1 MIMSIFGKNCS
12 ILKSKEVRRRREATE
27 CKYSYW
33 PNFRNEIFES
43 ANSSN
48 LKRKRRKKTAGERK
62 SLKNGATLIWCL
74 KKKWSRTETAETIQT
89 SLCESYL
96 RKKFRQTIWN
106 FADIFSLFLYNSNF
120 FYWIK
125 TEISF
130 LQLFLGTLKSYVLR
144 IQIIIIFLFCW
155 ASRKS

>member
-1 MIMSIFGKNCS
+1 
-12 ILKSKEVRRRREATE
+12 
-27 CKYSYW
+27 
-33 PNFRNEIFES
+33 
-43 ANSSN
+43 
-48 LKRKRRKKTAGERK
+48 
-62 SLKNGATLIWCL
+62 
-74 KKKWSRTETAETIQT
+74 
-89 SLCESYL
+89 
-96 RKKFRQTIWN
+96 
-106 FADIFSLFLYNSNF
+106 LYNSNF